1 VIRNYVRS
9 ITVAAILSA
18 VLLGSTIAP
27 VTAQTAGNSGQVI
40 GSPDID
46 LNAPTQEFEPGTQA
60 ELRLEIVNRGSIRK
74 GGPAEYENRV
84 TTARGV
90 TAEVESGSAP
100 IEINTGPVSIGN
112 VPTGTA
118 SAPPVNIT
126 IKDSAEPGTYRVPV
140 EISYAST
147 RSVNYDSFGPEYN
160 DFDRSR
166 TEYVTIRVRSQSR
179 FDIVDST
186 TTSQVGDRGNLTV
199 TIENVGDRAAR
210 DASVAAASS
219 SDELLFGT
227 GSKSSTANVG
237 SWEPGE
243 QRVVEYTVEMV
254 DDATLRAYSVD
265 LTVNYRDIDG
275 IDRSSRTLTTGVRP
289 TAEQSFSVTN
299 VSTNLRVGEEGTVS
313 GTVVNNGPD
322 AVTNPVVIFSPSNP
336 NIVVDSSEYAIPDI
350 APGERANFEYTV
362 TISDAGS
369 ASVQQFNLTTRYRN
383 ARGDVQRSD
392 VLETKARIE
401 PKRDRFI
408 IKSATDEI
416 AAGSDQAV
424 TIQITNNGEQP
435 LQNVEAKAFVES
447 PLSSDNDEAI
457 VTSLAANETAEFTI
471 ALSAASDA
479 LPKTYPVSLDFQ
491 YEMPDGD
498 SEVSKTYTT
507 AIVVTEPEDSGFP
520 LPLVLGALII
530 IGVAGIGGWRRWS
543 S

>member
-1 VIRNYVRS
+1 
-9 ITVAAILSA
+9 
-18 VLLGSTIAP
+18 
-27 VTAQTAGNSGQVI
+27 
-40 GSPDID
+40 
-46 LNAPTQEFEPGTQA
+46 
-60 ELRLEIVNRGSIRK
+60 
-74 GGPAEYENRV
+74 
-84 TTARGV
+84 
-90 TAEVESGSAP
+90 
-100 IEINTGPVSIGN
+100 
-112 VPTGTA
+112 
-118 SAPPVNIT
+118 
-126 IKDSAEPGTYRVPV
+126 
-140 EISYAST
+140 
-147 RSVNYDSFGPEYN
+147 
-160 DFDRSR
+160 
-166 TEYVTIRVRSQSR
+166 
-179 FDIVDST
+179 
-186 TTSQVGDRGNLTV
+186 
-199 TIENVGDRAAR
+199 
-210 DASVAAASS
+210 
-219 SDELLFGT
+219 
-227 GSKSSTANVG
+227 
-237 SWEPGE
+237 
-243 QRVVEYTVEMV
+243 MV

-265 LTVNYRDIDG
+265 LTVNYRDTDG

-322 AVTNPVVIFSPSNP
+322 TVTNPVVMFSPSNP

-362 TISDAGS
+362 TVSDAGS

-383 ARGDVQRSD
+383 TRGDVQRSD
-392 VLETKARIE
+392 GLETRARIE
-401 PKRDRFI
+401 PKRDRFT
-408 IKSATDEI
+408 IKTATDEI

-424 TIQITNNGEQP
+424 TVQITNNGEQP

-457 VTSLAANETAEFTI
+457 ITSLAANETAEVTI
-471 ALSAASDA
+471 ALSAAGDA

-520 LPLVLGALII
+520 LPLVLGVFVI